1 MEQTKLQFLVVVL
14 VTIYGGTMHGGRT
27 HGVRRGVYFSVC
39 ILGKEKL

>member
-27 HGVRRGVYFSVC
+27 HGVRREGTIFRFAF
-39 ILGKEKL
+39 